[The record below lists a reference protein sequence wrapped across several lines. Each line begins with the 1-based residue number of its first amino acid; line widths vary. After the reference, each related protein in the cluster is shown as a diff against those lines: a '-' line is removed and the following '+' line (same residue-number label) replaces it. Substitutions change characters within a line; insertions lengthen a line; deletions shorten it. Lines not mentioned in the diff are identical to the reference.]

1 MYTSG
6 CPKNQNKCWY
16 KIGSPPPDGSKNE
29 VFKLRSVK
37 SIVIAPAKTGNDKIN
52 KIAVI
57 KIDHGNS
64 GIWFNFILFGI
75 ILRIVQIKLIAP
87 RIEEIPAK
95 WSEKIVRSTEIL
107 LWAILLDNGG

>member
-16 KIGSPPPDGSKNE
+16 KIGSPPPAGSKNE
-29 VFKLRSVK
+29 VFKLRSVNN
-37 SIVIAPAKTGNDKIN
+37 IVIAPAKTGRDKIN

-57 KIDHGNS
+57 RIDHGKR
-64 GIWFNFILFGI
+64 GIWLIFILLGI

-87 RIEEIPAK
+87 KIDEIPAK
-95 WSEKIVRSTEIL
+95 CKEKIVKSTEIL
-107 LWAILLDNGG
+107 LCAILFDNGG